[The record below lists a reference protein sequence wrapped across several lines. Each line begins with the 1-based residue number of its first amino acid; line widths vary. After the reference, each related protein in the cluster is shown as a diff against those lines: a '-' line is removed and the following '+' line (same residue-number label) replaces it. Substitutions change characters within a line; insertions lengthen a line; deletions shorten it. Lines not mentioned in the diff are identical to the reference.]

1 MQERD
6 VFSENAAGWWDPEG
20 PFKMLH
26 RMNPV
31 RLAFIKRAVGQLSG
45 RRILD
50 YGCGGG
56 LFSELLCQNGAD
68 VTGVDTSAPTIASAQ
83 SHALQNGLDIDYIH
97 GTIDTLSERYFGKNA
112 FDMVCAIECLEHVEQ
127 PKRLVSSLCSA
138 LKPGGFAVFST
149 LNRSW
154 YTYMMGIIA
163 AEYLLGWVEPGTH
176 AHNQFIK
183 PSELVKMAR
192 QSHLT
197 LKDMAGMQFHLND
210 QRFHLDDDVSL
221 NYIVCFQKP
230 INISPVLECL

>member
-1 MQERD
+1 MQEQD
-6 VFSENAAGWWDPEG
+6 VFSDNAASWWDPEG

-31 RLAFIKRAVGQLSG
+31 RLAFIKQAVGQLSG

-56 LFSELLCQNGAD
+56 LFSELLCQNGAE
-68 VTGVDTSAPTIASAQ
+68 VTAVDISAPSITSARAHAQ
-83 SHALQNGLDIDYIH
+83 QNGMEIDYIH
-97 GTIDTLSERYFGKNA
+97 GTIDTLSEQYFGDNA
-112 FDMVCAIECLEHVEQ
+112 FDIVCAIECLEHVEQ

-138 LKPGGFAVFST
+138 LKPGGFAIFST

-154 YTYMMGIIA
+154 YTYVMGIIA

-183 PSELVKMAR
+183 PSELAKMAR

-197 LKDMAGMQFHLND
+197 LKDMAGMQFHLSD
-210 QRFHLDDDVSL
+210 QGFHLSNDVSL
-221 NYIVCFQKP
+221 NYIACFHKP
-230 INISPVLECL
+230 IHANVDPECH